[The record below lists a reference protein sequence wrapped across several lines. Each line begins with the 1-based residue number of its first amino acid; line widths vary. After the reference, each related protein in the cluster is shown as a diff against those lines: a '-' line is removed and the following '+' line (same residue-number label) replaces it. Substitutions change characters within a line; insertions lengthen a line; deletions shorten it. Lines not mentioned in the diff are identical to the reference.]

1 MTGVEFLADDSPP
14 GSPPEAPTGRRRPW
28 WLLGLLALVV
38 AAAVWVIAR
47 PADQPK
53 PAAVPTNTTT
63 PTPFATSRPIGT
75 AAPSDRAA
83 IACHGAPFCSASLD
97 IPTELSTVIRHY
109 VPNVRTL
116 QVRSYIGRV
125 VTGGGRYLTDRDI
138 SVLAGSVNVLIS
150 LHRNYA
156 AVTAPSAIVTAAPG
170 VGSVLVHAMT
180 SAYTVDLQY
189 LAPET
194 VPPALRQLRRLCRDS
209 RLEVL

>member
-1 MTGVEFLADDSPP
+1 VTGVEFLDEGPADVP
-14 GSPPEAPTGRRRPW
+14 APVLAPRRRRPW
-28 WLLGLLALVV
+28 WLLGLLAVVV
-38 AAAVWVIAR
+38 AAAGWVLAR
-47 PADQPK
+47 PTDAPK
-53 PAAVPTNTTT
+53 PDAHPTVSRVST
-63 PTPFATSRPIGT
+63 PGRPTGPIGT
-75 AAPSDRAA
+75 ASPSDRAA

-97 IPTELSTVIRHY
+97 IPSELRMVIRQY
-109 VPNVRTL
+109 VPDVKTL

-138 SVLAGSVNVLIS
+138 SILAGSVNVLIS

-156 AVTAPSAIVTAAPG
+156 AVSAPSAIVTAAPG